1 MTDVHEAYVER
12 RRWRIWPFVLL
23 VLVALFGI
31 GLLVAMIMNIHG
43 SITWPAGEVRFGFWP
58 RETTTSVAAP
68 EIAAPPARVATE
80 IPLTPAPQLQQAQPA
95 QPESPPAATS
105 PSEPDTAP
113 TENVPVE

>member
-12 RRWRIWPFVLL
+12 RRWRVWPIVLL

-43 SITWPAGEVRFGFWP
+43 SITWPAGEVKFGFWP
-58 RETTTSVAAP
+58 KETPASVATA
-68 EIAAPPARVATE
+68 EIEVPQGQVSTE
-80 IPLTPAPQLQQAQPA
+80 IPLSPPPPAPQVPQAQPET
-95 QPESPPAATS
+95 QSVPPNTT
-105 PSEPDTAP
+105 DKAP

>member
-12 RRWRIWPFVLL
+12 RRWRIWPIVLL

-31 GLLVAMIMNIHG
+31 AVLVAMIMNIHG

-58 RETTTSVAAP
+58 RETTTVAAP

-80 IPLTPAPQLQQAQPA
+80 IPLTPPAPQTQPA
-95 QPESPPAATS
+95 EPESPPAATP
-105 PSEPDTAP
+105 PSELNSAP
-113 TENVPVE
+113 AEDAPVE